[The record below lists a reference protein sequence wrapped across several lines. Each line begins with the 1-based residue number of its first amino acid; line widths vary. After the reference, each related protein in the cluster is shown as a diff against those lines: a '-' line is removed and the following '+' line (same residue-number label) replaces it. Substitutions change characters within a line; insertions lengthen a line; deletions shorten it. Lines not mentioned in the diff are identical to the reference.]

1 MNIAFYIYK
10 CQDAGR
16 EARRNG
22 HAKDG
27 HYREISIRQR
37 WQLGRIM
44 GPMKFKVKFWKWTLL
59 AGALGLLDPAVVISQ
74 FFLFGKGISEFEF
87 RLWPSSIMFMGLDGP
102 TPSPT
107 STVVSV
113 YAVAIIENVVLYAVL
128 GALVWPLVYVL
139 PRLRG
144 SRGGPPIS
152 N

>member
-1 MNIAFYIYK
+1 
-10 CQDAGR
+10 
-16 EARRNG
+16 
-22 HAKDG
+22 
-27 HYREISIRQR
+27 
-37 WQLGRIM
+37 
-44 GPMKFKVKFWKWTLL
+44 MKFKVKFWKWTLL